1 MFIISNAT
9 FINILK
15 QIKTQNKMKKFK
27 EIFRMH
33 FSAIIGVL
41 LILLIVLLVK
51 LLPREFALQY
61 VEEGELV
68 TETFKSP
75 KDFNERAFELKAKGI
90 KYYLYHD

>member
-1 MFIISNAT
+1 
-9 FINILK
+9 
-15 QIKTQNKMKKFK
+15 
-27 EIFRMH
+27 MH

-75 KDFNERAFELKAKGI
+75 KDFNERAF
-90 KYYLYHD
+90 